1 MSVVTM
7 CKSNRLPKM
16 PTVIGVG
23 QLGKWMAETAKAFFV
38 VTQCKLTA
46 WAIRRVRNLLKAL
59 SDAEALKVLRD
70 G

>member
-1 MSVVTM
+1 
-7 CKSNRLPKM
+7 M

-46 WAIRRVRNLLKAL
+46 WGNPARKKFAQGFVGR
-59 SDAEALKVLRD
+59 
-70 G
+70 

>member
-1 MSVVTM
+1 
-7 CKSNRLPKM
+7 M